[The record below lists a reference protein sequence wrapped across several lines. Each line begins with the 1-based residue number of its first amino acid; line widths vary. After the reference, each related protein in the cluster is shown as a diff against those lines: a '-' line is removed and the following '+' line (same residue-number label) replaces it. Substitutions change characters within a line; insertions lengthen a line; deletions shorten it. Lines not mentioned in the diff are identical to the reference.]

1 VCPVEIGDVR
11 LFHLPRVERWLV
23 FDYGGEVNDS
33 VMGRAEDNPES
44 FKLFDVGFEV
54 HRLRFQFVL
63 DFCDLL
69 VVDLEF

>member
-1 VCPVEIGDVR
+1 S
-11 LFHLPRVERWLV
+11 WLV

-54 HRLRFQFVL
+54 YRLRFQFVL

-69 VVDLEF
+69 VVDLEFKLPLVSAQHPSER